1 MLTRKQL
8 SQNASVLNTGGG
20 RGNTDSGRVGASGM
34 ATGDCLEDLRQ
45 RMPYFVFNLAAS
57 RWGATKLEQTIQ
69 RRKRPKVMRSGRFCS
84 GKI

>member
-1 MLTRKQL
+1 MLTRKRL

-45 RMPYFVFNLAAS
+45 RMPYFAFNLSAYE
-57 RWGATKLEQTIQ
+57 WPATTQAQTIQ
-69 RRKRPKVMRSGRFCS
+69 VKTRPQVMLS
-84 GKI
+84 GKY